1 MTLIYKEFI
10 IKGTVEEIK
19 EFIELME
26 TRSNTVNTITN
37 NFNIPNLEE
46 YTKSKEYNSID
57 KRLHRET
64 PHREKQ

>member
-1 MTLIYKEFI
+1 MTLIYKEFT

-26 TRSNTVNTITN
+26 TRSNTITN
-37 NFNIPNLEE
+37 NFNIPNLEK
-46 YTKSKEYNSID
+46 YIKSKEYNSID